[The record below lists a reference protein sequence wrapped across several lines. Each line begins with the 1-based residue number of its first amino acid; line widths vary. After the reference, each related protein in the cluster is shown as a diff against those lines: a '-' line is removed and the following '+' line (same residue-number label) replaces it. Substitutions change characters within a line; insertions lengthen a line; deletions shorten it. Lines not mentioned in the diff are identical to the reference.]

1 MEKITLKIDGMMCP
15 MCEAHMNDAVRGAFN
30 VSKVVSSHK
39 NKQTVILTETAIS
52 DEQLKNAVEKTGYKL
67 LGIERSPYE
76 KKGILSFLKK
86 N

>member
-15 MCEAHMNDAVRGAFN
+15 MCEAHMNDAVHGAFN